1 MTCGEIYNKNKD
13 IYTKEALKWI
23 RLGFKEIGDICHPPF
38 EMKTYGTRY
47 VCEKI
52 ADDIFLGYQA
62 TVKEIVYDE
71 YGAVEAY
78 NGDRNKV
85 LVYSFSGIVEKF
97 GFRISENPNS
107 ESNRKIN
114 NYN

>member
-1 MTCGEIYNKNKD
+1 MTCGEIYKKNKSVYD
-13 IYTKEALKWI
+13 KEALKWI
-23 RLGFKEIGDICHPPF
+23 KVGLEMTGDICHPPF

-47 VCEKI
+47 VCEKVT
-52 ADDIFLGYQA
+52 DNIFLGYQA
-62 TVKEIVYDE
+62 TVKEIIYDE
-71 YGAVEAY
+71 YGAIESY

-85 LVYSFSGIVEKF
+85 NVYSFNGIVEKF
-97 GFRISENPNS
+97 GFRISDNPNS